1 MHSHT
6 FLSSQVPFSEN
17 VKPRPGSHKAG
28 VLPAGQLLL
37 DQETT
42 DCYQAA
48 LITETSVGSCTGSQ
62 RFTWCLLS
70 ISGGTDTG
78 EKNRPTF

>member
-6 FLSSQVPFSEN
+6 FFSSQVPFSEN
-17 VKPRPGSHKAG
+17 VKRRPGSHKAG
-28 VLPAGQLLL
+28 LLPAGQLLL
-37 DQETT
+37 RQETT

-48 LITETSVGSCTGSQ
+48 LIIENSVGSCTYSQ
-62 RFTWCLLS
+62 RFTRCLLS

-78 EKNRPTF
+78 EKNRPAF